1 MKLKYLLVACAAL
14 FVSTQSLAA
23 KPSDESAMKWLEIQ
37 GISNNYSEK
46 VQRSLEMVN
55 KEDNERLLTMT
66 PKAQKAQ
73 MKAVISRYMKNM
85 QDDLSHPELKKQWLD
100 EEKRAV
106 QKVFTQEEVDVT
118 NRFLSSAQ
126 GKNILK
132 KIRSLQQHGGNLEDM
147 LSQSDIEKMAEAFGH
162 GAGKSAL
169 EKVKH
174 FDKLSDEIIQKNMS
188 QNYLNASDKYTPAFE
203 AQTRDILC
211 KGNKHSSECAK

>member
-37 GISNNYSEK
+37 GISSNYSEK

-85 QDDLSHPELKKQWLD
+85 QDDLSRPELKKQWLD

-118 NRFLSSAQ
+118 NRFFSSAQ

-132 KIRSLQQHGGNLEDM
+132 KIRSFQQHGGNLEDM
-147 LSQSDIEKMAEAFGH
+147 LSQSDIEKMTEAFGH

-169 EKVKH
+169 EKVMH
-174 FDKLSDEIIQKNMS
+174 FDKLSDEIIHKTMS
-188 QNYLNASDKYTPAFE
+188 QNYLNASNKYTPAFE
-203 AQTRDILC
+203 EQTHDILC
-211 KGNKHSSECAK
+211 KGNQHLPKCAK

>member
-37 GISNNYSEK
+37 GISSNYSEK

-66 PKAQKAQ
+66 PKAQKSQ

-85 QDDLSHPELKKQWLD
+85 QDDLSRPELKKQWLD

-118 NRFLSSAQ
+118 NRFFSSAQ
-126 GKNILK
+126 GENILK
-132 KIRSLQQHGGNLEDM
+132 KIRSFQQHGGNLEDM

-174 FDKLSDEIIQKNMS
+174 FDKLSDEIIHKTMS

-203 AQTRDILC
+203 EQTHGILC
-211 KGNKHSSECAK
+211 KGNKHLPKCAK

>member
-37 GISNNYSEK
+37 DISNNYSEK

-55 KEDNERLLTMT
+55 KEDNERLLAMT

-85 QDDLSHPELKKQWLD
+85 QDDLSRPELKKQWLD

-118 NRFLSSAQ
+118 NRFFSSAQ

>member
-55 KEDNERLLTMT
+55 KEDNERLLAMT

-73 MKAVISRYMKNM
+73 MKAVISHYMKNM
-85 QDDLSHPELKKQWLD
+85 QDDLSRLELKKQWLD

-106 QKVFTQEEVDVT
+106 QKVFTQEEVDVL
-118 NRFLSSAQ
+118 NRFFSSPR
-126 GKNILK
+126 GKSILK
-132 KIRSLQQHGGNLEDM
+132 KINHLRQHGGDIDNV
-147 LSQSDIEKMAEAFGH
+147 LSQADVDSMAKLFEH
-162 GAGKSAL
+162 GTGKSAF
-169 EKVKH
+169 EKMER
-174 FDKLSDEIIQKNMS
+174 FDKLNDEIVEKTMS
-188 QNYLNASDKYTPAFE
+188 NNYINASKKYTPAFKS
-203 AQTRDILC
+203 QTREILC
-211 KGNKHSSECAK
+211 KGNKYSSECAK

>member
-23 KPSDESAMKWLEIQ
+23 KPSDESTMKWLEIQ

-85 QDDLSHPELKKQWLD
+85 QDDLSRPELKKQWLD

-118 NRFLSSAQ
+118 NRFFSSAQ

>member
-1 MKLKYLLVACAAL
+1 MKLKYLLVAFAAL

-55 KEDNERLLTMT
+55 KEDNERLLAMT

-73 MKAVISRYMKNM
+73 MKTVISRYMKNM
-85 QDDLSHPELKKQWLD
+85 QDDLSRPELKKQWLD

-118 NRFLSSAQ
+118 NSFFSSAQ

-132 KIRSLQQHGGNLEDM
+132 KIRSFQQHGGNLEDM

>member
-37 GISNNYSEK
+37 GISSNYSEK

-85 QDDLSHPELKKQWLD
+85 QDDLSRPELKKQWLD

-118 NRFLSSAQ
+118 NRFFSSVQ

-132 KIRSLQQHGGNLEDM
+132 KIRSLQQHGGNLDDV

-203 AQTRDILC
+203 EQAHSILC
-211 KGNKHSSECAK
+211 KGNKNLPKCAK

>member
-14 FVSTQSLAA
+14 FVSSQSLAA

-37 GISNNYSEK
+37 GISSNYSEK

-73 MKAVISRYMKNM
+73 MEAVISRYMKNM
-85 QDDLSHPELKKQWLD
+85 QDDLSRPELKKQWLD

-118 NRFLSSAQ
+118 NRFFSSAQ

-132 KIRSLQQHGGNLEDM
+132 KIRSFQQHGGNLEDM

>member
-14 FVSTQSLAA
+14 FASTQSLAA

-37 GISNNYSEK
+37 GISSNYSEK

-106 QKVFTQEEVDVT
+106 QKVFTQEEIDVT
-118 NRFLSSAQ
+118 NRFFSSAQ

-188 QNYLNASDKYTPAFE
+188 QNYLNASDKYTPTFK

>member
-37 GISNNYSEK
+37 DISNNYSEK

-55 KEDNERLLTMT
+55 KEDNERLLAMT
-66 PKAQKAQ
+66 PKTQKAQ

-85 QDDLSHPELKKQWLD
+85 QDDLSRPELKKQWLD

-106 QKVFTQEEVDVT
+106 QKVFTQEEVDAT
-118 NRFLSSAQ
+118 NRFFSSAQ

-132 KIRSLQQHGGNLEDM
+132 KIRSLQQHGGNLEDV

-162 GAGKSAL
+162 GVGKSAL

>member
-1 MKLKYLLVACAAL
+1 
-14 FVSTQSLAA
+14 
-23 KPSDESAMKWLEIQ
+23 
-37 GISNNYSEK
+37 
-46 VQRSLEMVN
+46 
-55 KEDNERLLTMT
+55 
-66 PKAQKAQ
+66 
-73 MKAVISRYMKNM
+73 M
-85 QDDLSHPELKKQWLD
+85 QDDLSRPELKKQWLD

-118 NRFLSSAQ
+118 NRFFSSAQ

>member
-37 GISNNYSEK
+37 GISSNYSEK

-85 QDDLSHPELKKQWLD
+85 QDDLSRPELKKQWLD

-118 NRFLSSAQ
+118 NRFFSSAQ

-132 KIRSLQQHGGNLEDM
+132 KIRSFQQHGGNLEDM

-188 QNYLNASDKYTPAFE
+188 QNYLNASDKYTPAFK

>member
-14 FVSTQSLAA
+14 FASTQSLAA
-23 KPSDESAMKWLEIQ
+23 KPSDESAIKWLEIQ
-37 GISNNYSEK
+37 GISSNYSEK

-85 QDDLSHPELKKQWLD
+85 QDDLSRPELKKQWLD

-106 QKVFTQEEVDVT
+106 QKVFTQEEIDVT
-118 NRFLSSAQ
+118 NRFFSSAQ

-188 QNYLNASDKYTPAFE
+188 QNYLNASDKYTPTFK